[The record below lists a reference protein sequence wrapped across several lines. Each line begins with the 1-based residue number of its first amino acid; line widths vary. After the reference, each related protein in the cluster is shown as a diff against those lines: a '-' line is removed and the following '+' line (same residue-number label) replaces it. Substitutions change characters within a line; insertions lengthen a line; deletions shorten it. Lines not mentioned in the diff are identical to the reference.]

1 MTATALTK
9 KGQVTIPKEI
19 RDFLRLKERDK
30 ILFIEQGGIVVLKPI
45 KGNVLDL
52 KGSVSP
58 RHQPEDFNAIRE
70 RVKRTIAARRAG
82 ATDAYL

>member
-1 MTATALTK
+1 MTATTLTK
-9 KGQVTIPKEI
+9 KWQVTIPKEI
-19 RDFLRLKERDK
+19 RDLLGLKERDK

-58 RHQPEDFNAIRE
+58 RHQPEDFNAVRE
-70 RVKRTIAARRAG
+70 RVKTSIAARRAG
-82 ATDAYL
+82 TADAYV